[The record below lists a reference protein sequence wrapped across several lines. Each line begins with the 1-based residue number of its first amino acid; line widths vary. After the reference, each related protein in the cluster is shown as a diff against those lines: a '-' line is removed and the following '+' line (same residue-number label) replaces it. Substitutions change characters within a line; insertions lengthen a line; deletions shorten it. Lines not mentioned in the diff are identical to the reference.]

1 MSSQMKP
8 QRFVQL
14 DPATPLQVL
23 TATARGMID
32 NHFIRAAQR
41 AHTELMTAVA
51 EAGRMGE
58 VRSRISLY
66 PDEPL
71 GANDA
76 RCRYIAGVLFGYDL
90 ATQQGECRQPE
101 VALSA
106 HMAWM
111 PIAAGR
117 FAVFRHRGPPQT
129 LFRAWQA
136 IYREWL
142 PGSGQVMRRA
152 VPMELQLSSLDDV
165 PPEEVTTEIW
175 LPVV

>member
-1 MSSQMKP
+1 MQP
-8 QRFVQL
+8 TRFVQL

-32 NHFIRAAQR
+32 NNFIRAALR
-41 AHTELMTAVA
+41 AHTELMSAIGD
-51 EAGRMGE
+51 AGRLNE

-90 ATQQGECRQPE
+90 ATQQGRCQQPE
-101 VALSA
+101 LRLGPS
-106 HMAWM
+106 MAWM
-111 PIAAGR
+111 TIAPGR
-117 FAVFRHRGPPQT
+117 FAVFHHRGPLHT
-129 LFRAWQA
+129 LYRSWQA
-136 IYREWL
+136 IYRDWL

-152 VPMELQLSSLDDV
+152 APMEVRLTRLDDV
-165 PPEEVTTEIW
+165 PPDEMETEIW

>member
-58 VRSRISLY
+58 VRSRISLC
-66 PDEPL
+66 PATSPACCSATTWPRSR
-71 GANDA
+71 AN
-76 RCRYIAGVLFGYDL
+76 AGSP
-90 ATQQGECRQPE
+90 R
-101 VALSA
+101 
-106 HMAWM
+106 W
-111 PIAAGR
+111 R
-117 FAVFRHRGPPQT
+117 
-129 LFRAWQA
+129 
-136 IYREWL
+136 
-142 PGSGQVMRRA
+142 
-152 VPMELQLSSLDDV
+152 
-165 PPEEVTTEIW
+165 
-175 LPVV
+175 